1 MRLHYYIR
9 PVNQQ
14 RPPPL
19 LLSQAFSGSCYS
31 RVELGSIK
39 FLLRDANF
47 NARGELYPNARELIT
62 MRYENGP
69 RASRFQIFNRL
80 LGGLNSF
87 SEKPF
92 VLSSHAF
99 YRMIKC
105 LNRL

>member
-9 PVNQQ
+9 PVNQR

-19 LLSQAFSGSCYS
+19 LLSQAFPGSCYS

-39 FLLRDANF
+39 FLLHDPNF
-47 NARGELYPNARELIT
+47 NARGEMYPNASEVIT

-69 RASRFQIFNRL
+69 RASRYQIFNRL

-87 SEKPF
+87 SEKPS
-92 VLSSHAF
+92 VLTRF
-99 YRMIKC
+99 IV
-105 LNRL
+105 